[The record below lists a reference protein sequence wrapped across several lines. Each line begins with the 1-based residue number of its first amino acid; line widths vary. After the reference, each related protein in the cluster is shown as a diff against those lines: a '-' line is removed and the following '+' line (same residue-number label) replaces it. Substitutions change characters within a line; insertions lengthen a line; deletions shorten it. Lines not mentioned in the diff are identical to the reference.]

1 MSILSYLPGAVI
13 VRLPLKVASPL
24 LGESFEIPLAP
35 EDLAGE
41 VSIKRKFW
49 LCPPGDWDLAASDI
63 REKSTFAVMRAAI
76 AGPDSA
82 EWRTQQ
88 MLLMAKD
95 RPVRRT
101 KSAFFL
107 DSEESIERYLIY
119 CRALATAVEK
129 GALQD
134 ADNRVRLGLGRDG
147 QLYKTGD
154 GRHRISAAT
163 LLGKPVSAQIR
174 HLHPQLLRDRARL
187 RAVLRRW
194 GIGGAV

>member
-1 MSILSYLPGAVI
+1 MSILPYLPGAVI

-24 LGESFEIPLAP
+24 LGQPFEIQLAP

-41 VSIKRKFW
+41 VSVKRKFW

-82 EWRTQQ
+82 EWRERKQ

-101 KSAFFL
+101 KSAFLL

-119 CRALATAVEK
+119 CRALATAVEQ

-134 ADNRVRLGLGRDG
+134 ADNRVRLALGRDG

-163 LLGKPVSAQIR
+163 LLGKPINAQVR

-187 RAVLRRW
+187 RAVLRHH
-194 GIGGAV
+194 GIG